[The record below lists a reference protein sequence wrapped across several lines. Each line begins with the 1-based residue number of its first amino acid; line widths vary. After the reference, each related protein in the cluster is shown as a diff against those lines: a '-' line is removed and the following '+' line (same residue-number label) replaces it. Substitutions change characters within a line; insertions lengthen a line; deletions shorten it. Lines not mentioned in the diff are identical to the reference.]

1 MANAS
6 DEDRASIQK
15 QVSELDAIWENV
27 TKASKTRSA
36 RLDDA
41 LAQAEALHK
50 AVSMLLE
57 WLSADAEMKLRF
69 AGALPD
75 EEPETLQQLA
85 DHHKYKV
92 FIYWAKRCNLNIDCL
107 LLGFLEEVIKK
118 EADKYDTIALAQDI
132 LGKCHPDAVAVIRHW
147 ITSIIQSRWEEI
159 MAWANPVNLFFK
171 SMCVETRH
179 SFIVSPSAN
188 TV

>member
-1 MANAS
+1 MALREQHKNFEEELNNRLNQTKQVRKMALDVMANAS
-6 DEDRASIQK
+6 EEDRASIQK
-15 QVSELDAIWENV
+15 QVSELDATWENV

-50 AVSMLLE
+50 AVNMLLE
-57 WLSADAEMKLRF
+57 WLSDAEMKLRF

-92 FIYWAKRCNLNIDCL
+92 LLNMISNSKL
-107 LLGFLEEVIKK
+107 
-118 EADKYDTIALAQDI
+118 
-132 LGKCHPDAVAVIRHW
+132 
-147 ITSIIQSRWEEI
+147 
-159 MAWANPVNLFFK
+159 NFFV
-171 SMCVETRH
+171 CC
-179 SFIVSPSAN
+179 
-188 TV
+188 